1 MYEKAIADVARK
13 LIENNILVLT
23 NGCASFPLLKLG
35 YCNVKALE
43 WTGKELREFLEPDLP
58 PVWHM
63 GECLDNARASAFFRA
78 LADSLKKDIKD
89 MPFAFASPEWSNEKG
104 VGRPLDSG
112 F

>member
-1 MYEKAIADVARK
+1 MLSI
-13 LIENNILVLT
+13 
-23 NGCASFPLLKLG
+23 
-35 YCNVKALE
+35 E

-78 LADSLKKDIKD
+78 LADSLKKDIKTCLLRLQVPNGP
-89 MPFAFASPEWSNEKG
+89 MKRVSGGPWIQAFRYKLLSFGLSACS
-104 VGRPLDSG
+104 R